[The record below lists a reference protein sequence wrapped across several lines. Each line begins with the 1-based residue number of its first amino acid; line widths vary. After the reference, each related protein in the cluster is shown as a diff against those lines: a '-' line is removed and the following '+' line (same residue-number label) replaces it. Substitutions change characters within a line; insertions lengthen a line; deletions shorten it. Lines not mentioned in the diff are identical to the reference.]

1 MLSVFLHLAKYL
13 IGSYLVWCGSSPWKM
28 LEETLKLWSTH
39 EIAWKYDAGII
50 DVIFVPIMFAWFPCV
65 ALFSRGMEITLMYTG
80 PGANIKLSNGRNKKP
95 HPPSTF
101 LKIEEYAQLVCWANN
116 YVLCSIYRSGFWNE
130 NDCCLRCERTSTSKE
145 KDFLR

>member
-1 MLSVFLHLAKYL
+1 
-13 IGSYLVWCGSSPWKM
+13 M

-39 EIAWKYDAGII
+39 EIAWKYDAGIM
-50 DVIFVPIMFAWFPCV
+50 DVISMMQELWMSSLCPSCLHGSPCA

-101 LKIEEYAQLVCWANN
+101 LKIEEYAQLVC
-116 YVLCSIYRSGFWNE
+116 
-130 NDCCLRCERTSTSKE
+130 
-145 KDFLR
+145 